1 MLRDCG
7 GRGLVIWALASLT
20 ESGQPLH
27 ALPWLR
33 KRVDA
38 SNDDGLK
45 GNGRMGLAG
54 AILLVLLF
62 FFEENLLV
70 LWMVRPMACMFFF
83 EKIVAG

>member
-1 MLRDCG
+1 M
-7 GRGLVIWALASLT
+7 IWALASLT

-62 FFEENLLV
+62 CFFEENLLV
-70 LWMVRPMACMFFF
+70 LWMVRPMAFRVFF
-83 EKIVAG
+83 